1 MLEGFSIVSY
11 VGTLIILG
19 VVAFVQNMAF
29 TAVSRSRNG
38 ADLSYHR
45 KCAWASN
52 SIWLI
57 CSLLIWK
64 QLWAAFSTNNF
75 WLVIPLAVVYVAATT
90 EGSVFMMKKLLQS
103 EKGARRVGAYLDD
116 DKKK

>member
-1 MLEGFSIVSY
+1 MSEDFSIVMY
-11 VGTLIILG
+11 IGTLIVLG
-19 VVAFVQNMAF
+19 VVSFVQNMAF

-45 KCAWASN
+45 RCAWASN
-52 SIWLI
+52 GIWLV

-64 QLWAAFSTNNF
+64 QLWAAFSTNNL
-75 WLVIPLAVVYVAATT
+75 WLLIPLGVVYVAATT
-90 EGSVFMMKKLLQS
+90 EGSVFMMKKLLKT
-103 EKGARRVGAYLDD
+103 EKGTRRVGAYLDE